1 MTGVTRLTA
10 LSDRLFSTLP
20 ASPAGRA
27 GCGNQGGQRRGEEEE
42 EEGEEEQEEEG
53 LPLKSYEPLNHGQEI
68 SRFLKSAAQGIFGQ
82 RNIVYGLKG
91 PADGFIKETFIIA
104 GKTEQNIPEINTHSI
119 GILVT
124 RTAQ

>member
-1 MTGVTRLTA
+1 MAPSALSLGETVTGVTWVTASADGHFSSLCRLT
-10 LSDRLFSTLP
+10 S
-20 ASPAGRA
+20 SPA
-27 GCGNQGGQRRGEEEE
+27 GCGNLDGQSRERRAEDVEEE
-42 EEGEEEQEEEG
+42 EEEQEEEG

-104 GKTEQNIPEINTHSI
+104 GKRNKTF
-119 GILVT
+119 LK
-124 RTAQ
+124 